1 MTSIELAPGVAVP
14 RIGFGTF
21 QIWDQAAAE
30 SAVAAAL
37 GTGYRLIDTA
47 AGYFNE
53 EGVGRGLRASGVPR
67 DQVVVTSKLWPTDAS
82 YEGAKV
88 ALRRS
93 LTKLGLDYLDVYLLH
108 QALGD
113 YYGAWRAM
121 QEAQAAGLV
130 RAIGVSNF
138 SAERLVDLATFSG
151 AVPALNQ
158 IQRHPF
164 KQQRLTVAAAA
175 SLGVAVEAW
184 QPLGHADPELLGHP
198 VLAGIAATHGATV
211 GQVMLAW
218 QMQQGVIVI
227 PKTSHRARMEENL
240 AAQALTLTA
249 AEMAAIAALD
259 RAPRDPGPQNSPD
272 LIARLIQIDPA
283 GRHQG

>member
-1 MTSIELAPGVAVP
+1 MTTVQLQNGVVLP
-14 RIGFGTF
+14 SLGFGTF
-21 QIWDQAAAE
+21 QIWDQGAAA

-37 GTGYRLIDTA
+37 GVGYRLIDTA

-53 EGVGRGLRASGVPR
+53 EGVGRGLKASGVPR
-67 DQVVVTSKLWPTDAS
+67 DQVVLTSKLWPTEAS

-93 LTKLGLDYLDVYLLH
+93 LTKLGVDYLDVYLLH

-138 SAERLVDLATFSG
+138 GAERLVDLATFSG
-151 AVPALNQ
+151 AVPAIDQ

-175 SLGVAVEAW
+175 HLGVAIEAW
-184 QPLGHADPELLGHP
+184 QPLAHAAPALFNHP
-198 VLAGIAATHGATV
+198 VVTAIAAAHRATV
-211 GQVMLAW
+211 GQVVLAW
-218 QMQQGVIVI
+218 QLQQGVIVI
-227 PKTSHRARMEENL
+227 PKSTHLARMQENF

-249 AEMAAIAALD
+249 AELEAMAGLD
-259 RAPRDPGPQNSPD
+259 RAPQDPGPQNTPD
-272 LIARLIQIDPA
+272 LIARLTKIDPA
-283 GRHQG
+283 GPHSG